1 MNASTLSAPMKGRFA
16 KLQTGLKRFE
26 AKATEFSQR
35 MRLNSQ
41 RRSDFYE
48 LLGNFVAD
56 GLPLYDA
63 LSAIDEQYRKTKEP
77 MAFLSTL
84 ALLRMR
90 GGQGGKAYTFGQAL
104 HGYVPVVEAMAISS
118 GEEAGSPAEG
128 LHRAA
133 QIARSNDQIA
143 GTIREE
149 VTYPFFLFMIF
160 ALVMIGIGNYVI
172 PLFSEVLPQ
181 HQWPPVA
188 RYMAALAQAT
198 PTLLAVLGIFV
209 VSVLTF
215 YFLRRSHWIRGP
227 RKFFDHYIFPW
238 TLHRRMTGALLLS
251 AMSTL
256 IHIGVPFSQILER
269 LAISSGPWEAM
280 HLSRVRNRM
289 RRGMREGDA
298 LATDLFDEAMRW
310 QITLYGRMTNFSE
323 GLTKLATRSIDGT
336 QAAIRK
342 SFGVLRVGLMVGIAA
357 LIAWVYTAFLSITM
371 AAKSLS

>member
-1 MNASTLSAPMKGRFA
+1 MKARLA
-16 KLQTGLKRFE
+16 QCQAAIKRFE
-26 AKATEFSQR
+26 VKATQASQR
-35 MRLNSQ
+35 LRINSQ

-56 GLPLYDA
+56 GLPLFDA
-63 LSAIDEQYRKTKEP
+63 LSAIDEQYRKTGEP
-77 MAFLSTL
+77 MQFLSSL
-84 ALLRMR
+84 ALLRIR
-90 GGQGGKAYTFGQAL
+90 GGQGGRAYTFGHAL
-104 HGYVPVVEAMAISS
+104 SGYVPVVEAMAISS

-133 QIARSNDQIA
+133 QIARSNDQIV

-149 VTYPFFLFMIF
+149 VTYPFFLFMVF

-172 PLFSEVLPQ
+172 PLFSEVLPP

-188 RYMAALAQAT
+188 RYMAALAAAT
-198 PTLLAVLGIFV
+198 PGLLLFMAVFLTV
-209 VSVLTF
+209 VLTF
-215 YFLRRSHWIRGP
+215 YFWRRSQWIQGP

-269 LAISSGPWEAM
+269 LAVSSGRWEAM